1 MSIIK
6 ILPEILSNKIAAG
19 EVVERPASVVKE
31 LVENA
36 LDAGG
41 TRIMVDIEKGGRS
54 LIRVSDNG
62 SGMGRDDALL
72 ALERYATSKIYKD
85 QDLFHIKTLG
95 FRGEALPSIAAVSRF
110 SLVSRDHSADAGTE
124 IRVEG
129 GKIKDV
135 SDVGAPKGTMVTIRQ
150 LFFNTP
156 ARRKFLKTIG
166 TEMSHIGDKISSIAL
181 GHPGVQFRLT
191 HNDKIVKDW
200 PSTSVP
206 LDRVVDVLGGDLK
219 NTLHSIEFENSAA
232 SIAGWISAPRTTR
245 RTSRGLFIYVNGRF
259 VRDRIVQHA
268 LFEGYSQRLVKGQF
282 PIAALFITV
291 PFEEVDV
298 NVHPTKNEVRFARQ
312 RDVHEAV
319 RQAVTRTLVEV
330 DKSTWGTRK
339 DFKNEAF
346 GEQGR
351 VSETEMMEFGLRP
364 AGAIGA
370 YAPEGSRP
378 PARRSHK
385 GLRPG
390 GNAESGKK
398 KMDFGFKNENVGS
411 RSYSS
416 NDDIHHGL
424 LDESTTHNTQPATPN
439 PQNATPNAQ
448 PASHLT
454 QTTIWQKKRF
464 GDMRIIGQLHN
475 TYIVCEADAGLI
487 LIDQHAAHERIL
499 FERFSDRATHSPKAA
514 QRLLVPET
522 VELGYREAGVL
533 EKLIPDLAQL
543 GLDIEPFGG
552 NTFLVK
558 SVPPLL
564 AEREVKPLLVE
575 IVEKIVEV
583 GSSPGLAE
591 KLAEC
596 RMVMACHGAIR
607 ANQALSE
614 VQINGLLAQLDD
626 CKNPSHCPHG
636 RPTWIRWDI
645 QSLEKSFKRIV

>member
-1 MSIIK
+1 MSKIK

-31 LVENA
+31 LLENA
-36 LDAGG
+36 LDAGS
-41 TRIMVDIEKGGRS
+41 TRIMIDIEKGGRS

-85 QDLFHIKTLG
+85 QDLFHIHTLG

-110 SLVSRDHSADAGTE
+110 SLVSRDPSAEAGTQ
-124 IRVEG
+124 ISVEG
-129 GKIKDV
+129 GKIINV
-135 SDVGAPKGTMVTIRQ
+135 TEVGAPKGTMVTIRQ

-156 ARRKFLKTIG
+156 ARRKFLKTID
-166 TEMSHIGDKISSIAL
+166 TEMGHIADRVASIAL
-181 GHPGVQFRLT
+181 GHPAVQFRLT
-191 HNDKIVKDW
+191 HNGKIVKDW
-200 PSTSVP
+200 PSTSAP
-206 LDRVVDVLGGDLK
+206 LDRVIDVLGGDLK
-219 NTLHSIEFENSAA
+219 NTLHSIEFQNNAV
-232 SIAGWISAPRTTR
+232 SISGWISSPRTTR

-259 VRDRIVQHA
+259 VSDRIVQHA
-268 LFEGYSQRLVKGQF
+268 LFEGYAQRLVKGQF
-282 PIAALFITV
+282 PIAALFINV

-312 RDVHEAV
+312 RDIHEAV
-319 RQAVTRTLVEV
+319 RQAAAQTLFET
-330 DKSTWGTRK
+330 DKSSWGTRRTSNDE
-339 DFKNEAF
+339 DFTR
-346 GEQGR
+346 QGR
-351 VSETEMMEFGLRP
+351 VSETGIKEFGRRNAEGGKERLEFGRRNAEVGKEKLEFGLRP
-364 AGAIGA
+364 AGAKGA
-370 YAPEGSRP
+370 YAPEGRRNEEFGMKQAHDRFQPQGPDTDKFAGLGIPDERATRNAP
-378 PARRSHK
+378 PETR
-385 GLRPG
+385 
-390 GNAESGKK
+390 
-398 KMDFGFKNENVGS
+398 
-411 RSYSS
+411 
-416 NDDIHHGL
+416 
-424 LDESTTHNTQPATPN
+424 
-439 PQNATPNAQ
+439 
-448 PASHLT
+448 LT

-475 TYIVCEADAGLI
+475 SYIVCEADAGLV

-499 FERFSDRATHSPKAA
+499 FERFSDRATQAPKAA
-514 QRLLVPET
+514 QRLLVPES

-533 EKLIPDLAQL
+533 EKLIPDLAEL

-575 IVEKIVEV
+575 IVEKMVEI

-591 KLAEC
+591 MLAEC

-614 VQINGLLAQLDD
+614 AQINGLLAQLDE
-626 CKNPSHCPHG
+626 CHNPSHCPHG

-645 QSLEKSFKRIV
+645 RSLEKSFKRIV

>member
-1 MSIIK
+1 MSKIK

-36 LDAGG
+36 LDAAGS
-41 TRIMVDIEKGGRS
+41 RIMVDIEKGGRS

-85 QDLFHIKTLG
+85 QDLFHIHTLG

-110 SLVSRDHSADAGTE
+110 SLISRDQSADAGTE

-135 SDVGAPKGTMVTIRQ
+135 SEVGAPKGTMVTIRQ

-166 TEMSHIGDKISSIAL
+166 TEMGHIGDKIGSIAL

-200 PSTSVP
+200 PSTSAP

-232 SIAGWISAPRTTR
+232 SISGWISAPRTTR

-282 PIAALFITV
+282 PIAALFINV

-298 NVHPTKNEVRFARQ
+298 NVHPTKNEVRFARH

-319 RQAVTRTLVEV
+319 RQAVSRTLVEV
-330 DKSTWGTRK
+330 DKSIWGTRK
-339 DFKNEAF
+339 DFKDEAF
-346 GEQGR
+346 GKQGR
-351 VSETEMMEFGLRP
+351 VSETGVKEFGLRP
-364 AGAIGA
+364 VGAIGA
-370 YAPEGSRP
+370 YAPEGRRP

-390 GNAESGKK
+390 GNAEVGKEK
-398 KMDFGFKNENVGS
+398 LEFGFKNENVES

-424 LDESTTHNTQPATPN
+424 LEESATHNTQHATSN
-439 PQNATPNAQ
+439 PQRATRDAQ
-448 PASHLT
+448 RATHT
-454 QTTIWQKKRF
+454 QATIWQKKRF

-514 QRLLVPET
+514 QRLLVPES

-533 EKLIPDLAQL
+533 EKLIPDLAEL
-543 GLDIEPFGG
+543 GLDVEPFGG

-583 GSSPGLAE
+583 GSSSGLAE

-614 VQINGLLAQLDD
+614 AQINGLLAQLDE